1 MVKTFS
7 NGVLILDALYGDC
20 GKGTTIDALARK
32 YKSEWVIRFH
42 GGAQAA
48 HNVITPEG
56 VHHTFAQFGSGTL
69 AGAKTFL
76 TRDVLINP
84 NAMLREAE
92 ALATKGVAYPLNL
105 MHVDEKAKI
114 TTPWHIALNRLREM
128 SRGTGRHGSCG
139 LGIGETMQD
148 AILHPDHVLRVEHV
162 RTHGA
167 LNALLQHAY
176 NRLTLEFRKLP
187 EQESEAWKDYANWF
201 QPSSIAAVYDELRDW
216 GQRVQIAQEPVWAG
230 SNSCVLWEGAQGV
243 LLDEKYGF
251 HPYTTWSTTT
261 PQNARTYTKEL
272 GLEMPKV
279 YAVTRTYAARHGAG
293 PFPSEVSHC
302 IHSETHNATNDWQRE
317 FRQGWLDIPLLQYAQ
332 RVAGPFD
339 GLIVTHTDVKPD
351 HIVTQYNG
359 GALPVP
365 VSRAEQI
372 ANTETVRQWR
382 TAPEA
387 VNPAQIAEIAAR
399 ALGVPLVGTSCGP
412 TFQHK
417 IWTV

>member
-230 SNSCVLWEGAQGV
+230 SNSCVLWEGAQEIG
-243 LLDEKYGF
+243 
-251 HPYTTWSTTT
+251 
-261 PQNARTYTKEL
+261 
-272 GLEMPKV
+272 
-279 YAVTRTYAARHGAG
+279 
-293 PFPSEVSHC
+293 
-302 IHSETHNATNDWQRE
+302 
-317 FRQGWLDIPLLQYAQ
+317 
-332 RVAGPFD
+332 
-339 GLIVTHTDVKPD
+339 
-351 HIVTQYNG
+351 
-359 GALPVP
+359 
-365 VSRAEQI
+365 RAH
-372 ANTETVRQWR
+372 V
-382 TAPEA
+382 
-387 VNPAQIAEIAAR
+387 
-399 ALGVPLVGTSCGP
+399 
-412 TFQHK
+412 
-417 IWTV
+417 